1 MHFRISSSG
10 LFVSLKD
17 DIPLSAA
24 DSLLP
29 VLKAHVPDS
38 TITLQARVG
47 RTKAIGLIR
56 NVIGLAEK
64 MKLVNL
70 LKKTKFSLIV
80 DESTDRTV
88 TKFLV
93 IFVWYCSQK
102 RKTSTEDYF
111 SMRVVPDATAEGL
124 KTLIIQEFTKV
135 GIPIKNIIAIASDNA
150 SVMSGPRGGFAALI
164 RQEILWLPFVGYI
177 CHSFALAATTA
188 CDLSLSSEVIKFA
201 NEVYTLISSSCKSFQ

>member
-1 MHFRISSSG
+1 M
-10 LFVSLKD
+10 SLKD
-17 DIPLSAA
+17 DISLSAA
-24 DSLLP
+24 NSLLP
-29 VLKAHVPDS
+29 VLKALVPDS
-38 TITLQARVG
+38 TILLQAQVG
-47 RTKAIGLIR
+47 RTKVTGLIR

-150 SVMSGPRGGFAALI
+150 SVMSGPRGGFAA
-164 RQEILWLPFVGYI
+164 
-177 CHSFALAATTA
+177 
-188 CDLSLSSEVIKFA
+188 
-201 NEVYTLISSSCKSFQ
+201 